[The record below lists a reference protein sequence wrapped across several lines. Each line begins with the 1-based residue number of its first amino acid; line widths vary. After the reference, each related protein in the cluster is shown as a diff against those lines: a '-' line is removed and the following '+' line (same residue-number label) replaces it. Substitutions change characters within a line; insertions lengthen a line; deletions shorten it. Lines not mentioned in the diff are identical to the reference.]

1 MVPQE
6 NRSTALN
13 LEEFSTLT
21 ASEAA
26 PLGKITITPRAIA
39 RIASNVALQSYGIV
53 GMAAKSLVT
62 GLARRLT
69 HDPTY
74 GVDVTVKDGHILVEL
89 YVIVEYGTRIS
100 SVATSVAN
108 SVRYQIERALGM
120 PVAAVNVHV
129 QGLRI
134 SDTD

>member
-1 MVPQE
+1 
-6 NRSTALN
+6 
-13 LEEFSTLT
+13 
-21 ASEAA
+21 
-26 PLGKITITPRAIA
+26 
-39 RIASNVALQSYGIV
+39 
-53 GMAAKSLVT
+53 MAARSLVT
-62 GLARRLT
+62 GLARRLA

-74 GVDVTVKDGHILVEL
+74 GVEVLIKDGHILVEL

-108 SVRYQIERALGM
+108 SVRYQIERTLGM

-129 QGLRI
+129 QGLRV